1 MFVYKDIEEKKGAS
15 KVSAQ
20 PEACPLLP
28 TTARPARAKSSLS
41 RVCSPLC
48 SSHADEECM
57 NPYGLLYGLLE
68 GRLRGLPQLTSLV
81 FKGS

>member
-1 MFVYKDIEEKKGAS
+1 MVQSSIAFAPVCDSCLLIYYMFVYKDIEEKKGAS

-41 RVCSPLC
+41 R
-48 SSHADEECM
+48 
-57 NPYGLLYGLLE
+57 LLSALL
-68 GRLRGLPQLTSLV
+68 
-81 FKGS
+81 

>member
-41 RVCSPLC
+41 R
-48 SSHADEECM
+48 
-57 NPYGLLYGLLE
+57 LLSALL
-68 GRLRGLPQLTSLV
+68 
-81 FKGS
+81 